1 MMDKSSEN
9 IININ
14 DVINGYDNIIVLM
27 TMKRMPSSIEMID

>member
-14 DVINGYDNIIVLM
+14 DVINGHYRVGEDKENA
-27 TMKRMPSSIEMID
+27 MIY